1 MYIIYIYTY
10 IYTYIYIY
18 IKSNQI
24 KKIFIVLSQKRA
36 SKKYTYQF
44 IKSWDKTKEPAEA
57 SLWDAGPINYNPNV
71 ETEIQINGL

>member
-1 MYIIYIYTY
+1 MNLWKFAEYRRK
-10 IYTYIYIY
+10 

-24 KKIFIVLSQKRA
+24 KSNQKIFIVLSQKQA